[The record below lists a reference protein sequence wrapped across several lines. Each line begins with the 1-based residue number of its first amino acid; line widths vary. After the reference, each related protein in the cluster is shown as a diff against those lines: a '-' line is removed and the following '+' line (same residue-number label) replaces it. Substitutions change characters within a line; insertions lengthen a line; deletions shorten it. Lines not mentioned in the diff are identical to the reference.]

1 MLNATSILASAP
13 YCDHSNILL
22 QHAVTHFQVTPSPS
36 APHVCSRTWAWGL
49 GDACLLLQRSWPHW
63 QRHCGWTWTLH
74 RSSSTEEQRCVRVEV
89 THCQCKVLW
98 HPPKSLTSDRHNSAK
113 VVAEIKGIWH
123 GTDKNNS
130 SCIYTSALEEASPSI
145 EQPRD
150 IHKILPGSSKKNCT
164 VYTHMCTNAWPTNYN
179 TYSTCST

>member
-22 QHAVTHFQVTPSPS
+22 QHAVTHFQFTLSPS
-36 APHVCSRTWAWGL
+36 APHVCSCTWAWGL

-89 THCQCKVLW
+89 THCQCKVLQ
-98 HPPKSLTSDRHNSAK
+98 HPQSHSLRTDTTVPRLWLRSKGSDMGQTKTTASACTHDYNVYNRHVCIRRSITIHWTAK
-113 VVAEIKGIWH
+113 R
-123 GTDKNNS
+123 
-130 SCIYTSALEEASPSI
+130 YT
-145 EQPRD
+145 
-150 IHKILPGSSKKNCT
+150 
-164 VYTHMCTNAWPTNYN
+164 
-179 TYSTCST
+179 